1 MGKPLGKSCLFSQ
14 ECCSQGAWEVQTQE
28 MHRDET
34 NGCPSS
40 WRKCPSVA
48 GPQWQAWG
56 CQVVP
61 PAWESGPRR

>member
-48 GPQWQAWG
+48 GPQWQA
-56 CQVVP
+56 
-61 PAWESGPRR
+61 